1 MRFPVIPCGSPPQ
14 SSLAYATLMGC
25 LFLVIQK
32 VKLKEQIVSDGGSTH
47 GFYFIFFVVISILY
61 IFLQ

>member
-1 MRFPVIPCGSPPQ
+1 
-14 SSLAYATLMGC
+14 MGC

-61 IFLQ
+61 IFLQWVYTIAIAMQILWV